1 MPSVEIDPGDSARVV
16 IYVNHLEAD
25 LMQVLPGSRFDK
37 KRSTHETLIYT
48 APLSWGSCV
57 GLRGLFPDDLQIGP
71 LLTEWALQERQKR
84 IDPCMAVRQLLDV
97 PGQFDQRLK
106 PFQRADI
113 AFLGIAERAVLGND
127 MGCIAGDAEI
137 SYNRFGATRKRSL
150 RWFAERFSIWNDNNT
165 YVKSLMPD
173 GTLRLNRVVAVIS
186 QGFRETVL
194 IELASGRSIRCTPDH
209 EIAVP
214 GSWVRADHLSAGDFV
229 LSNGKVSQ
237 GFIDKDG
244 YVRVSC
250 PGHPRANRTDHVYE
264 HILVMEAHL
273 GRPVVFAE
281 HIHHKNEDRS
291 DNRISNLEILTP
303 TEHLKRHDGFKRL
316 NGGTS
321 GTGGRIWFIPEED
334 EIVSIKPSGLIDT
347 YDLVM
352 AEPARNFV
360 ANGVIVHNCGK
371 TVAMISTL
379 RWLSDYGHNVFP
391 ACVITTSSTKL
402 PWRDHWLEWWPFAL
416 PIVIDGTPAVRRKQ
430 FEQVNEHVAAGDPVV
445 CIINW
450 EAVRLHSK
458 LAPYGSVRMKKCV
471 KCGGTDETI
480 SIAQCHKHPKELNAI
495 EWRSVVADEVHKM
508 ADPTSQQTRAV
519 WAVQHR
525 PSVRYSYGMS
535 GTIGEDPGRIWAP
548 LHGVA
553 PMDYPTRTA
562 YVDRYCLQTWSTF
575 GEWKIIGLQPAT
587 RDEFFKVFNTRFRR
601 VPIQLAAPY
610 LPPVVR
616 STRNAEMGTAQ
627 KKAYVSMKQEGHVL
641 GEDVD
646 SSIIVKNNLEK
657 QTRLLQL
664 SAATCVVDGGK
675 VKLAMP
681 SSKVTE
687 LASVLEE
694 LGSAQFIACTVNR
707 GLIDLVAAKLDEL
720 EISYRVLVGGMSAME
735 KEANRK
741 DFQEGRAQCLLFTM
755 GAGGEGLDMTAAGTM
770 IRLQRSWSLVQNLQ
784 TERRFWRIGSERHQ
798 QLNLIDIVV
807 PGTEEVR
814 QLRVVKQKL
823 ARLEA
828 INQDIAVIM
837 ANGGLDQARLAS
849 LQAEQQAIMAA
860 DDLTQEIED
869 GDGPEDL

>member
-1 MPSVEIDPGDSARVV
+1 MPSVEIDSADSGRCV

-57 GLRGLFPDDLQIGP
+57 GLRGLFPDDLQLGP
-71 LLTEWALQERQKR
+71 QITEWALQERQNR

-106 PFQRADI
+106 PFQRAGV
-113 AFLGIAERAVLGND
+113 AFLGMAERAVLGDD
-127 MGCIAGDAEI
+127 MG
-137 SYNRFGATRKRSL
+137 T
-150 RWFAERFSIWNDNNT
+150 
-165 YVKSLMPD
+165 
-173 GTLRLNRVVAVIS
+173 
-186 QGFRETVL
+186 
-194 IELASGRSIRCTPDH
+194 
-209 EIAVP
+209 
-214 GSWVRADHLSAGDFV
+214 
-229 LSNGKVSQ
+229 
-237 GFIDKDG
+237 
-244 YVRVSC
+244 
-250 PGHPRANRTDHVYE
+250 
-264 HILVMEAHL
+264 
-273 GRPVVFAE
+273 
-281 HIHHKNEDRS
+281 
-291 DNRISNLEILTP
+291 
-303 TEHLKRHDGFKRL
+303 
-316 NGGTS
+316 
-321 GTGGRIWFIPEED
+321 
-334 EIVSIKPSGLIDT
+334 
-347 YDLVM
+347 
-352 AEPARNFV
+352 
-360 ANGVIVHNCGK
+360 GK
-371 TVAMISTL
+371 TVQAISTL
-379 RWLSDYGHNVFP
+379 RWLSEFGHQVFP
-391 ACVITTSSTKL
+391 VCIITTTSTKL

-471 KCGGTDETI
+471 KCGGTDETV

-519 WAVQHR
+519 WAVQHQ

-535 GTIGEDPGRIWAP
+535 GTIGEDPGRIWSP

-553 PMDYPTRTA
+553 PMDYPTRVA

-587 RDEFFKVFNTRFRR
+587 KDEFFKVFNTRFRR
-601 VPIQLAAPY
+601 IPIQLAAPY

-641 GEDVD
+641 GEDAD

-675 VKLAMP
+675 VKLTMP

-707 GLIDLVAAKLDEL
+707 GLIDLVAAMLDDPKVQ
-720 EISYRVLVGGMSAME
+720 ISYRVLVGGMSAME
-735 KEANRK
+735 KEANRQ

-869 GDGPEDL
+869 VDDD